1 MKIKAFP
8 CSLKKIF
15 FLLYTPKRHIHT
27 WFRELIFPLGPT
39 RTAFL
44 WQHSP
49 REPEDLWFKTS
60 QPSQVPQKMRPSTS
74 LASLAVKW
82 EGRARTELKASQ
94 AGCCLQ
100 HLSTCVSKEA
110 EAGHTRWISFAPRI
124 VGDLCLKKM
133 IKLLPALSDKRH
145 SRLAV
150 CLLPIL
156 AQCWNEGSLV
166 LGRCFYGYR
175 NG

>member
-1 MKIKAFP
+1 MQIRCWMIVFYENKSF
-8 CSLKKIF
+8 SMQFKKIF
-15 FLLYTPKRHIHT
+15 YLLYTPIRHIHT

-110 EAGHTRWISFAPRI
+110 EAGHTWWISFAPRI
-124 VGDLCLKKM
+124 VGDLFLKSWLSFFQLYQTTD
-133 IKLLPALSDKRH
+133 IHGLLC
-145 SRLAV
+145 V
-150 CLLPIL
+150 
-156 AQCWNEGSLV
+156 
-166 LGRCFYGYR
+166 FYQY
-175 NG
+175 